1 MQRGDWKNGA
11 TSFSWSSWNIFVSI
25 KRYRNAH
32 FTVKK
37 PLGHEMRRGGI
48 LLQWLIFRKNK
59 AASAQG
65 WPGRPWMG
73 LSLLGKSRG
82 RSCSA
87 LPQLHSAAAILI
99 LPPHAPHC
107 CSTRATLQ
115 PCLEVTQGEGSWSVT
130 PTHSTSINL
139 LVKHQG
145 SFTSVMTFYFI
156 TQHAVHEAAF
166 PQCINL
172 VREETPFSPLL
183 CHQCLS
189 EIREHL
195 KSFLCLNSEWLENRL
210 KVPLCTVALYE
221 SVFCLTGLNKKIF

>member
-1 MQRGDWKNGA
+1 MVQQVFLDPPE
-11 TSFSWSSWNIFVSI
+11 IFL
-25 KRYRNAH
+25 
-32 FTVKK
+32 F
-37 PLGHEMRRGGI
+37 PLKDTEM
-48 LLQWLIFRKNK
+48 LI
-59 AASAQG
+59 
-65 WPGRPWMG
+65 
-73 LSLLGKSRG
+73 SLLRNRLAMKWEEEEFYFSGWFLEKTKQHQPKAGLGDPGWVFPCLG
-82 RSCSA
+82 RA
-87 LPQLHSAAAILI
+87 EVGAAQLFPQLHSAAAILI

-195 KSFLCLNSEWLENRL
+195 KCFLCLNSEWLENRL